1 MKNDDEEKQYPTQA
15 QDTQKKNLRT
25 KQLLFFAQISLC
37 KRCVCFLTGGV
48 WLLSILH

>member
-25 KQLLFFAQISLC
+25 KQLNTIFCPNFFYV
-37 KRCVCFLTGGV
+37 KGV
-48 WLLSILH
+48 FVF